1 MRTTKGYDYMDKY
14 IGQSIKAER
23 TKRGY
28 SLVDF
33 ANKLNISKQRCS
45 NYETGY
51 RSLPLD
57 MYFKI
62 CKELKINAEQL
73 YKEAQDYMRKQIFK

>member
-23 TKRGY
+23 IKRGY

-45 NYETGY
+45 NYE
-51 RSLPLD
+51 
-57 MYFKI
+57 
-62 CKELKINAEQL
+62 A
-73 YKEAQDYMRKQIFK
+73 

>member
-23 TKRGY
+23 IKRGY
-28 SLVDF
+28 SLVEL

-45 NYETGY
+45 NYE
-51 RSLPLD
+51 
-57 MYFKI
+57 
-62 CKELKINAEQL
+62 A
-73 YKEAQDYMRKQIFK
+73 